1 MIYSPDFIVPEHC
14 DKLVSQI
21 DIMPTVLFTNFDYQ
35 SNSLVKMFYK
45 YPTNSELLFQP
56 IKI

>member
-1 MIYSPDFIVPEHC
+1 MIYSPIVPEHC

-21 DIMPTVLFTNFDYQ
+21 DIMPTVLGLLILITKANFGQDVLQ
-35 SNSLVKMFYK
+35 VSYK
-45 YPTNSELLFQP
+45 PELLFQP